1 MKGQNIANLYQKQ
14 KYAKYELCKK
24 NVLKICLANHKRYQ
38 GNLAPYN
45 LAPYIL
51 ATGQFGTGQFGT
63 KSIWHH
69 DNIAPD
75 YLAPGKFGTKTIWHQ
90 DNLSPANFAP

>member
-1 MKGQNIANLYQKQ
+1 MKRQNIANLYQKQ

-24 NVLKICLANHKRYQ
+24 ICTENLLCKHKHKRYK

-45 LAPYIL
+45 LAPYNL

-63 KSIWHH
+63 K
-69 DNIAPD
+69 
-75 YLAPGKFGTKTIWHQ
+75 
-90 DNLSPANFAP
+90 

>member
-1 MKGQNIANLYQKQ
+1 MKRLNIANVNQKQ

-24 NVLKICLANHKRYQ
+24 VSTKICFASLKRYK

-45 LAPYIL
+45 LAPYNL

-75 YLAPGKFGTKTIWHQ
+75 NLAPGQF
-90 DNLSPANFAP
+90 